1 MFRWQSVGLALVFLW
16 FMVGGVTHFTSP
28 EFFVNIMPP
37 YVGWQLEIVYV
48 SGILEILGALGILV
62 PKTRPLAGNC
72 LILLT
77 LAVTPAN
84 IHMWMHPELF
94 PDVSETALTVRLF
107 VQVLLLI
114 CIWWSTRPSIDQGNT
129 AAAH

>member
-48 SGILEILGALGILV
+48 SGILEILGALGIWCQ
-62 PKTRPLAGNC
+62 KLAHWR
-72 LILLT
+72 
-77 LAVTPAN
+77 VT
-84 IHMWMHPELF
+84 
-94 PDVSETALTVRLF
+94 V
-107 VQVLLLI
+107 
-114 CIWWSTRPSIDQGNT
+114 
-129 AAAH
+129 

>member
-1 MFRWQSVGLALVFLW
+1 MFRWQTVGLAIVFLW

-37 YVGWQLEIVYV
+37 YVGWHLEIVYI

-62 PKTRPLAGNC
+62 PKTRQWAGNC

-84 IHMWMHPELF
+84 IHMWMHPRA
-94 PDVSETALTVRLF
+94 VSRRLGNGAQRKVVCSGVIADLYWVVYQTV
-107 VQVLLLI
+107 
-114 CIWWSTRPSIDQGNT
+114 
-129 AAAH
+129 H